1 MTVLKQ
7 TKKCEGRS
15 PEDFGFFF
23 FFVRLKLAESAP
35 NKTTKQINEQN

>member
-15 PEDFGFFF
+15 PEDFGFF